1 MENAHTKKN
10 VVQLYTMPHL
20 DAKYE
25 LNMGHYEIAAEKAT
39 NCYGSCTDDSC
50 QSGETKAFPSADC
63 GLPRCAPLGNYGGPD
78 GGMDPYHIGDCK
90 YLQEVAEKGG
100 GACCPAQA
108 SAPAMLE
115 QYGSLEAQVAAGQ
128 VSTL

>member
-1 MENAHTKKN
+1 
-10 VVQLYTMPHL
+10 MPHL

-25 LNMGHYEIAAEKAT
+25 LNMGHYENAAERAT

-50 QSGETKAFPSADC
+50 KPGETKAFPGADC

-78 GGMDPYHIGDCK
+78 GGMNPYHIGDCK

-115 QYGSLEAQVAAGQ
+115 QYGALEAQVSAGR
-128 VSTL
+128 VHTL

>member
-1 MENAHTKKN
+1 
-10 VVQLYTMPHL
+10 MPHL

-25 LNMGHYEIAAEKAT
+25 LNMGHYENAAERAT

-50 QSGETKAFPSADC
+50 NPGETKAFPGADC

-115 QYGSLEAQVAAGQ
+115 QYGALEAQVAAGQ